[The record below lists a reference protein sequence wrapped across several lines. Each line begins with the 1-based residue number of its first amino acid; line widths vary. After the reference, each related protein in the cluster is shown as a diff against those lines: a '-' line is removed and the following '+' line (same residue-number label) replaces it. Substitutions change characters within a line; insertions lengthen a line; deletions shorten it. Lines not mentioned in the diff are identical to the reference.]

1 MSEFLSVKSQ
11 TRRKA
16 LSYVYLTLLT
26 LGALI
31 VVRGSQAISTS
42 LDSDAGNYLFVAQ
55 SILGGTGITTPEGVA
70 LTIFPP
76 GYPLLLAL
84 IGSTG
89 LTVTTAATLINLTA
103 LAVMIPG
110 TYLLARMTLG
120 GALIPLIAATIFATN
135 AATVRVFSNAWTEPL
150 FMVLMLI
157 ALMLLVRTTKLK
169 SLNWATAIGIG
180 VLISLATTLRF
191 VGLFMIPVV
200 ILSLWIATKP
210 KTEVAKIFATVAVS
224 LIGFLS
230 VGVRN
235 LSLGVPLMGER
246 TDGALTAQ
254 GSLEQ
259 FVRQLG
265 VYIAPPDST
274 SLTNIAGAF
283 LLIALITSVW
293 LIMIRQERDL
303 YPVTLYLLVFW
314 AGIMWS
320 QTSTRIDVDPERLGS
335 PAFVAV
341 ILLGLYALSTFTKT
355 VSEQFA
361 HRFNQPPN
369 VLGHALLAV
378 VVLAIIGLNLINSLR
393 LVN

>member
-1 MSEFLSVKSQ
+1 MSDLQ
-11 TRRKA
+11 TMKNQK
-16 LSYVYLTLLT
+16 LFSYVYLVLLT
-26 LGALI
+26 LGAILL
-31 VVRGSQAISTS
+31 VRGTQALSTA
-42 LDSDAGNYLFVAQ
+42 LDGDAGNYLFTAQ
-55 SILGGTGITTPEGVA
+55 SILDGSGITTPTGEA

-84 IGSTG
+84 LGSVG
-89 LTVTTAATLINLTA
+89 IAVTTAATAINLIA
-103 LAVMIPG
+103 IAIMVPG

-120 GALIPLIAATIFATN
+120 GYVIPLIAATTFATN
-135 AATVRVFSNAWTEPL
+135 AATIRVFSNAWTEPP
-150 FMVLMLI
+150 FMVLMLVTLI
-157 ALMLLVRTTKLK
+157 LLVHITKLK
-169 SLNWATAIGIG
+169 SLSWPVAITIG
-180 VLISLATTLRF
+180 TLISLATTLRF

-210 KTEVAKIFATVAVS
+210 KTDFIKIVSTTAIS
-224 LIGFLS
+224 LIGIFA
-230 VGVRN
+230 VGIRN
-235 LSLGVPLMGER
+235 LFLGVPLMGER

-283 LLIALITSVW
+283 LFMALIASVW
-293 LIMIRQERDL
+293 LVVIRRERAL

-314 AGIMWS
+314 VGIMWS

-341 ILLGLYALSTFTKT
+341 ILLGIYALRSMTKT
-355 VSEQFA
+355 INDQFA
-361 HRFNQPPN
+361 LRFNRPQQLFGN
-369 VLGHALLAV
+369 ALLAV
-378 VVLAIIGLNLINSLR
+378 TVVVIIALNLVNSLR
-393 LVN
+393 LTG